1 MHIFTDNF
9 KVLINTNYNKYS
21 NILEVNI
28 NRLHNKLIDESNLII
43 NSTTN
48 EIDKTFS
55 SRTNLVMLIT
65 IFTGVF
71 FIFMNFYHS
80 KINLLPGFIKSIV
93 LIFPRG
99 WKRRS
104 WQANRKKY
112 FGNIMKN
119 FPAGAATRKQ
129 YWLPGVKKKKWF
141 WMPRDT
147 SIMILILTS
156 VL

>member
-1 MHIFTDNF
+1 MKNNNARSNKLFLIVLSFLLFYYTFNDNF

-71 FIFMNFYHS
+71 FIFMNFYNNYT
-80 KINLLPGFIKSIV
+80 INSTTFTLYFMLLIITFYLLK
-93 LIFPRG
+93 
-99 WKRRS
+99 
-104 WQANRKKY
+104 
-112 FGNIMKN
+112 
-119 FPAGAATRKQ
+119 
-129 YWLPGVKKKKWF
+129 
-141 WMPRDT
+141 
-147 SIMILILTS
+147 
-156 VL
+156 